1 MARKENYLI
10 TGGAGFIGSNY
21 TDHLLAR
28 GAKVTIFDNLSRRGA
43 DRNLAWLREK
53 HGANSF
59 DLVVGDVR
67 QADPL
72 LDVASKADVIV
83 HLAAVT
89 DLNGKTLDYYNAN
102 IQGTQNIVDISKKLT
117 SLKTVLFTSSMYV
130 CKPGYIPKSYDDYK
144 PHTLYGE
151 SKVKGELIVKAV
163 KDAAYKW
170 VIIRPTSIWGP
181 WFNIPYIDFFNI
193 VYQGKY
199 FDFGRTCTKSYGF
212 VDNTVFQIKKL
223 IDADVHG
230 KTFYLGDEPAIQISE
245 WANEIS
251 LEMGK
256 GGIKKIPFFLMQSA
270 AWGGDILTKLGIKFP
285 ITSFRLSNMTTN
297 NILPLQDL
305 YAITGSTPVSRLEGV
320 KKTISWLVQH
330 KGYKL

>member
-1 MARKENYLI
+1 MKKFLV
-10 TGGAGFIGSNY
+10 TGGSGFIGTNLVDSFINDGLEVLNLDR
-21 TDHLLAR
+21 TKPLKDDHLPYWKNVDILDYANLE
-28 GAKVTIFDNLSRRGA
+28 KEIVKFDP
-43 DRNLAWLREK
+43 DY
-53 HGANSF
+53 
-59 DLVVGDVR
+59 
-67 QADPL
+67 
-72 LDVASKADVIV
+72 IV

-102 IQGTQNIVDISKKLT
+102 IEGTQNIVDISNKLT

-130 CKPGYIPKSYDDYK
+130 CKPGYIPKNYDDYK

-151 SKVKGELIVKAV
+151 SKVKGERVVKAI
-163 KDAAYKW
+163 KDSTYNW

-199 FDFGRTCTKSYGF
+199 FDFGRTCTKTYGF
-212 VDNTVFQIKKL
+212 VDNAVFQIKKL
-223 IDADVHG
+223 IHSTHTHG
-230 KTFYLGDEPAIQISE
+230 KTFYLGDEPPIQISE

-251 LEMGK
+251 IEMGK
-256 GGIKKIPFFLMQSA
+256 GKIKKIPFFIMQAA
-270 AWGGDILTKLGIKFP
+270 AWAGDFLTMAKLKFP

-305 YAITGSTPVSRLEGV
+305 YSITRSTPVSRIEGV
-320 KKTISWLVQH
+320 KKTLTWLAKH

>member
-1 MARKENYLI
+1 MKKFLV
-10 TGGAGFIGSNY
+10 TGGSGFIGTNLVDSFINDGFEVLNLDRTKPLKEQHVPYWKSVDILDYSNL
-21 TDHLLAR
+21 DR
-28 GAKVTIFDNLSRRGA
+28 EIVKFD
-43 DRNLAWLREK
+43 
-53 HGANSF
+53 
-59 DLVVGDVR
+59 
-67 QADPL
+67 P
-72 LDVASKADVIV
+72 DVIV
-83 HLAAVT
+83 HLAAIT
-89 DLNGKTLDYYNAN
+89 DLNGKTMDYYNAN
-102 IQGTQNIVDISKKLT
+102 IEGTQNIVDISKKLN

-130 CKPGYIPKSYDDYK
+130 CKPGYIPRDYDDYK

-151 SKVKGELIVKAV
+151 SKVKGELIVKAI
-163 KDAAYKW
+163 KDSNFNWA
-170 VIIRPTSIWGP
+170 IIRPTSIWGP

-223 IDADVHG
+223 VDSPKIHG

-270 AWGGDILTKLGIKFP
+270 ALAGDILSKLGVKFP

-297 NILPLQDL
+297 NILPLKDL
-305 YAITGSTPVSRLEGV
+305 YAITGPAPVSRLSGV
-320 KKTISWLVQH
+320 KKTISWLTQH